1 MSTELCFLRMDAN
14 EQFRQRLIQ
23 TLAQERKKR
32 GLSHETVAKKAG
44 ISRQALG
51 KIEAG
56 QANPTMLTV
65 FKIVS
70 AMGMTLE
77 AFVRKL

>member
-1 MSTELCFLRMDAN
+1 MFWRMDAN

-23 TLAQERKKR
+23 TLISERKKR
-32 GLSHETVAKKAG
+32 GLSHETIARKAG

-56 QANPTMLTV
+56 QTNPTMLTM
-65 FKIVS
+65 FKVIS

-77 AFVRKL
+77 AFVKKI